1 MQDVA
6 KDEKDI
12 GASYNPD
19 YVRGF
24 RAALRYL
31 IATADAPGDGL
42 KKAKVLGKRT
52 LEWLKVVEEFTFDIA
67 DGHDI
72 ELWITPD
79 GKLFG
84 RKERR

>member
-1 MQDVA
+1 M
-6 KDEKDI
+6 
-12 GASYNPD
+12 
-19 YVRGF
+19 
-24 RAALRYL
+24 RYL
-31 IATADAPGDGL
+31 ITTADAPGDGL

-52 LEWLKVVEEFTFDIA
+52 LEWLKVVEEFAFDIA
-67 DGHDI
+67 DGNDI

>member
-1 MQDVA
+1 MA
-6 KDEKDI
+6 KDEEDI
-12 GASYNPD
+12 GARYNPD

-52 LEWLKVVEEFTFDIA
+52 LEWLKLVEEHSFDIS
-67 DGHDI
+67 DGRDI
-72 ELWITPD
+72 ELWITPE
-79 GKLFG
+79 GKLLA
-84 RKERR
+84 KDER

>member
-1 MQDVA
+1 MSGVYSKA
-6 KDEKDI
+6 RERI
-12 GASYNPD
+12 T
-19 YVRGF
+19 
-24 RAALRYL
+24 
-31 IATADAPGDGL
+31 TADAPGDGL

-52 LEWLKVVEEFTFDIA
+52 LEWLKVVEEFAFDIA
-67 DGHDI
+67 DGNDI

>member
-1 MQDVA
+1 MA
-6 KDEKDI
+6 KDEEDV
-12 GASYNPD
+12 GARYNPD

-31 IATADAPGDGL
+31 ITTADAPGDGL

-52 LEWLKVVEEFTFDIA
+52 LEWLKLVEENSFDIA

>member
-1 MQDVA
+1 M
-6 KDEKDI
+6 
-12 GASYNPD
+12 
-19 YVRGF
+19 
-24 RAALRYL
+24 
-31 IATADAPGDGL
+31 ADAPGDGL

-52 LEWLKVVEEFTFDIA
+52 LEWLKVVEEFAFDIA
-67 DGHDI
+67 DGNDI